1 MPIDIVL
8 AYLHYAAM
16 VLLFGALYREF
27 QLCRPSGERGA
38 VVAMTKTDLVY
49 FAGAL
54 GLLVTGLGR
63 LAFGAM
69 PADFYLG
76 NPVFHAKMGLFLLV
90 GVMSAWPTMR
100 FMRWRKRANT
110 GIQPSPAEL
119 EATRKLILVELC
131 IAALIPLLAVLMAR
145 GVGR

>member
-1 MPIDIVL
+1 MPLDIVL

-16 VLLFGALYREF
+16 VLLFGALWREF

-38 VVAMTKTDLVY
+38 VLALTKADLVY

-63 LAFGAM
+63 LTFGAM

-76 NPVFHAKMGLFLLV
+76 NPVFHAKLGLFLLL
-90 GVMSAWPTMR
+90 GIMSVWPTMR
-100 FMRWRKRANT
+100 FMRWRKRVST

-119 EATRKLILVELC
+119 LATRKLILIELC

>member
-38 VVAMTKTDLVY
+38 VVALTKTDLVY

-63 LAFGAM
+63 LTFGAM

-131 IAALIPLLAVLMAR
+131 LAALIPLLAVLMAR

>member
-1 MPIDIVL
+1 MAVDIVL
-8 AYLHYAAM
+8 AYLHHAAM
-16 VLLFGALYREF
+16 VLFFGALWREF
-27 QLCRPSGERGA
+27 QLCRPSGERG
-38 VVAMTKTDLVY
+38 VALALAKTDLVY
-49 FAGAL
+49 FGAAL
-54 GLLVTGLGR
+54 GLLLSGLGR
-63 LAFGAM
+63 LTFGAM

-131 IAALIPLLAVLMAR
+131 IAALIPLLAVLMVR